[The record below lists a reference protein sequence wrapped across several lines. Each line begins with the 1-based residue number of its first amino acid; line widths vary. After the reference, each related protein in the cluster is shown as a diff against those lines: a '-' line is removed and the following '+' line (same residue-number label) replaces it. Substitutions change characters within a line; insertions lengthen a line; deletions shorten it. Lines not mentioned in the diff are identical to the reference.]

1 MEPDIDILIVDDR
14 EENLLALEAVLCST
28 DYRLVRATSGDQ
40 ALRRVLERDFA
51 AILID
56 VVMPEMDGF
65 ELATI
70 IKQRERSRH
79 TPIIFLTAGDDDIT
93 FIYRAYSIGAV
104 DYMTKPLD
112 ADVLRAKV
120 AIFVELFRK
129 DRRIMEQSEALR
141 AAEKQRYHNL
151 AEAIPQIV
159 WTAQP
164 DGMVTY
170 FNRRWYEYT
179 GLTATQAKGWGWM
192 AALETGAPDRWRAG
206 LATRQI
212 FELECRLLRNDGTF
226 GWHIC
231 RAVPELEDGRIVGWL
246 GTFTDCDD
254 LKRALDLAEKA
265 VHVRDEFLSVASHE
279 LRTPL
284 TTLQLR
290 LAGLKADLT
299 AGIIDPRVE
308 RKLDSA
314 LRQGSRLVGLV
325 DGLLDVSRITSGV
338 ITLQREQFD
347 LVEAVRELVEQ
358 FGEAAAAAGVM
369 LSVHA
374 TGPVIGIWDRLR
386 IQQIVQNLVSNA
398 IKYAPHEPVEITVEA
413 RDGIATITVHDHG
426 IGIMPA
432 DLERIF
438 APFERAVSA
447 RNYGGL
453 GLGLYIARENAAVH
467 GGSIR
472 TVPGEGATFVVELPM
487 GDRS

>member
-14 EENLLALEAVLCST
+14 EENLLALESVLSST

-40 ALRRVLERDFA
+40 ALRRILECDFA

-56 VVMPEMDGF
+56 VVMPGMDGF

-79 TPIIFLTAGDDDIT
+79 TPIIFLTAGDADIS

-129 DRRIMEQSEALR
+129 DRRIREQSEALR

-159 WTAQP
+159 WTAEP
-164 DGMVTY
+164 DGMVNY

-179 GLTATQAKGWGWM
+179 GLTAAQAKGWGWM
-192 AALETGAPDRWRAG
+192 AALEPGAPERWRAG
-206 LATRQI
+206 LATQQI
-212 FELECRLLRNDGTF
+212 FEREYRLLRNDGTF

-231 RAVPELEDGRIVGWL
+231 RAVPERDAGGRIVGWL

-254 LKRALDLAEKA
+254 LKRACDLAEKA

-314 LRQGSRLVGLV
+314 LRQGTRLIGLV

-338 ITLQREQFD
+338 ITLQREKFD

-358 FGEAAAAAGVM
+358 FAEAAAIAGVT
-369 LSVHA
+369 LAVHA
-374 TGPVIGIWDRLR
+374 TGPVTGVWDRLR

-398 IKYAPHEPVEITVEA
+398 IKYAPHEPVDITIDTH
-413 RDGIATITVHDHG
+413 DGIATITVHDHG
-426 IGIMPA
+426 GGIMPA

-447 RNYGGL
+447 RNFGGL

-472 TVPGEGATFVVELPM
+472 TLAGEGATFVVELPM
-487 GDRS
+487 GS